1 MRRVLDFQLLGIGR
15 TGHIGFNEPGSLLQS
30 ITRLVTLNDLTWEDA
45 SADFGGKEKVPFQAI
60 TMGIKTITR
69 AKEIILLAWSVKK
82 ADIVKQALEGSI
94 TADVPATYL
103 QHLPNVEYALDA
115 EAASLLTK

>member
-1 MRRVLDFQLLGIGR
+1 V
-15 TGHIGFNEPGSLLQS
+15 S
-30 ITRLVTLNDLTWEDA
+30 
-45 SADFGGKEKVPFQAI
+45 
-60 TMGIKTITR
+60 
-69 AKEIILLAWSVKK
+69 KK

-103 QHLPNVEYALDA
+103 QHLPNVEYVLDA